1 MRLSTCRVGYVLN
14 QVSISACIYLSD
26 SSSIAFPTR
35 CLYGI
40 GRDSEGLASVVK
52 VEHTCPLI
60 EILGCSNL
68 MIALLAH
75 VYKLTFLILNLPRV
89 KGNSP
94 ARAARVYESD
104 FKKQNENSR
113 SDSGLGDEFCGRLK
127 HGVPFRLIV
136 C

>member
-60 EILGCSNL
+60 KILGCSNL

-75 VYKLTFLILNLPRV
+75 VYKLTFLILSLPRV

-94 ARAARVYESD
+94 PHAPHVCTKAILKNKTKIAETIAALAMNFAADLNMV
-104 FKKQNENSR
+104 
-113 SDSGLGDEFCGRLK
+113 C
-127 HGVPFRLIV
+127 PFG
-136 C
+136 